1 MSITTALNNA
11 LTGLNA
17 TSRKTEVVSD
27 NIANALTP
35 GYSRREVEVSAQVV
49 AGAGRGVSVDGVR
62 LVQNV
67 GLTTSRWRSDAQL
80 GAQSTTLDGL
90 ERLEA
95 AIGLPGDGGALA
107 SRAAAFE
114 SALLSASNDPSSPAA
129 LGVTKQAAEQY
140 AGSISLLSTE
150 TQRIRMDTDATIAR
164 QVATVNSNLQSIERL
179 NQEIRL
185 RTFAGGDAAALI
197 DQRKALI
204 DQITSIIPIRTSNRE
219 AGSVALYTTG
229 GAALLESSAM
239 TLEFDA
245 TPIITQDMTIGSGAL
260 SGISINGQDIDI
272 GDPADPGLLDG
283 GSLGALF
290 GLRDYT
296 MPDMADALD
305 ALAEDLVNRF
315 QDPGV
320 DPTLAVGDAGLFT
333 DNGAAYDGVSREG
346 LAGRLEPN
354 AAVDPDQGGA
364 LWRLRDGMNA
374 AAQGP
379 AGDASIL
386 SALYDVAIETRA
398 ADPALGIASGGGV
411 AALAAGFTERVGA
424 ERQAAETEQGYLA
437 AVNTGLRES
446 ESAATGVSTD
456 VELQRLLLLEQA
468 YAANARVISAA
479 DGMMRSLL
487 EI

>member
-245 TPIITQDMTIGSGAL
+245 TPIITQDMTIGSGAC
-260 SGISINGQDIDI
+260 
-272 GDPADPGLLDG
+272 LLYT
-283 GSLGALF
+283 SPSP
-290 GLRDYT
+290 RD
-296 MPDMADALD
+296 A
-305 ALAEDLVNRF
+305 
-315 QDPGV
+315 
-320 DPTLAVGDAGLFT
+320 
-333 DNGAAYDGVSREG
+333 
-346 LAGRLEPN
+346 
-354 AAVDPDQGGA
+354 
-364 LWRLRDGMNA
+364 
-374 AAQGP
+374 
-379 AGDASIL
+379 
-386 SALYDVAIETRA
+386 
-398 ADPALGIASGGGV
+398 
-411 AALAAGFTERVGA
+411 
-424 ERQAAETEQGYLA
+424 
-437 AVNTGLRES
+437 
-446 ESAATGVSTD
+446 
-456 VELQRLLLLEQA
+456 
-468 YAANARVISAA
+468 
-479 DGMMRSLL
+479 
-487 EI
+487 